1 MKELNDVGP
10 TSIAHIIGQT
20 SVIKQVSVALDAAF
34 ADGKKFDIMVI
45 RHRPLISL

>member
-34 ADGKKFDIMVI
+34 ADGKKFDSALTVGGNDVA
-45 RHRPLISL
+45 